1 MRRDLEQSEANSTHH
16 KPPSLKLLDSSLR
29 LCVIP
34 LSAATIWVTVT
45 NQQDNSSYGRL
56 EYTNLMG
63 LKYMILISAVT
74 GCYALLAAISSWIKC
89 LVTKAWLFFVS
100 DQIIAYLL
108 VTSGSAVLEILDLT
122 YNGDREITWSEA
134 CSSFGNFCHK
144 IKVAVILHAFLLSC
158 FVILSVISA
167 FRVFSFFGP
176 PFLSSQNQEEE
187 KN

>member
-89 LVTKAWLFFVS
+89 L
-100 DQIIAYLL
+100 IIAYLL